1 MQLCFPGKVRLLD
14 YAPFHLSLEEVTEHA
29 GREVLGELDNTSA
42 LIVGNPCGILGQ
54 QLKTRA
60 IYLLNIIIK

>member
-1 MQLCFPGKVRLLD
+1 LD